1 MSKLKNLSWKWLT
14 INKKAGKVFWHHV
27 ESISIKA
34 KSFDETVAY
43 AKVIVDKYGSESYAL
58 DC

>member
-1 MSKLKNLSWKWLT
+1 MSKLKNLSWKWSK

-27 ESISIKA
+27 ESIKA

-43 AKVIVDKYGSESYAL
+43 AKAIVDKYGSESYAL